1 MTAVP
6 VSQGGHG
13 PKRWL
18 GKQQRA
24 GGTQGDTATA
34 SSSKIKTEIKGS
46 NRSGGARG
54 AGEQIKASIPGNS
67 RKFQESRACCDCS
80 AELLS
85 LRFPKPFP
93 GVFST
98 LGRPRCV
105 SWRNSADKNSCSVVQ
120 YSCGHR
126 ASVALPGTQ
135 TAELGEGDFWRSQ
148 AQVHV
153 ANLKNL
159 SRIFPSLCPIK

>member
-24 GGTQGDTATA
+24 GATQGDTATA

-46 NRSGGARG
+46 NRSGAAHG

-67 RKFQESRACCDCS
+67 RRAELAATAALSCS
-80 AELLS
+80 AFAS
-85 LRFPKPFP
+85 QSHSK
-93 GVFST
+93 GIFST

-126 ASVALPGTQ
+126 ASVAVPGTQ
-135 TAELGEGDFWRSQ
+135 TAESGEGDFWRSQ